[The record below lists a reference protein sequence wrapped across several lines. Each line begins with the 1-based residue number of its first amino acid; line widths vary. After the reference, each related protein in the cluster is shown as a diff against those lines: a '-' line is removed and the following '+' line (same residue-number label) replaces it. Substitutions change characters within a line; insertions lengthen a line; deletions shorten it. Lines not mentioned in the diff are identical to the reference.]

1 VNGSPAKN
9 EIGERNNPGVSNHLS
24 VAYRG
29 LSTTYGPTASHQ
41 QSLVIASNLM
51 DELER
56 VLQPIL
62 TKILPELE
70 NELKEVGAPIILK
83 N

>member
-1 VNGSPAKN
+1 
-9 EIGERNNPGVSNHLS
+9 
-24 VAYRG
+24 
-29 LSTTYGPTASHQ
+29 
-41 QSLVIASNLM
+41 M